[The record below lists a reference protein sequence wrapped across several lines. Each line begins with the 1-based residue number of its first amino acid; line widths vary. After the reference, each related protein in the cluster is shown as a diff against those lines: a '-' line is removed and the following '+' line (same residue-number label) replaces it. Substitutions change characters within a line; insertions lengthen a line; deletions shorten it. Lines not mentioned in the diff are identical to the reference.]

1 MKTKDF
7 ESVKNARK
15 AAIAQLEFYNRMM
28 AEKVANKESVS
39 QQYIREKVAKDMQP
53 FYDAFPFPPEKSDK
67 QLPKGTQ
74 KMTKPTK
81 KKLFIVDTIV
91 TFRHRYVIEADE
103 LEHAFD
109 EVTMVDSGLEADSF
123 ESAEQE
129 YMGETILD
137 GREISKK
144 DFKKLLEEMEH
155 KGTGSH
161 WMGEKL
167 IRKIDYDR

>member
-7 ESVKNARK
+7 KSVQDARK

-28 AEKVANKESVS
+28 ATKTADEELVS
-39 QQYIREKVAKDMQP
+39 HRYIREQVAEDMKP
-53 FYDAFPFPPEKSDK
+53 FYEAFPFPQEAE
-67 QLPKGTQ
+67 
-74 KMTKPTK
+74 KMTKPK
-81 KKLFIVDTIV
+81 KKLFIVDTIC
-91 TFRHRYVIEADE
+91 TFRHRYVIEANE

-109 EVTMVDSGLEADSF
+109 EVTMVDSGLPDDSF

-129 YMGETILD
+129 FMGEIILD
-137 GREISKK
+137 GREISNK
-144 DFKKLLEEMEH
+144 DFKKLLEEMERR
-155 KGTGSH
+155 GTGSH

>member
-7 ESVKNARK
+7 QSVKDARK
-15 AAIAQLEFYNRMM
+15 AAIAQLEFYNKMM
-28 AEKVANKESVS
+28 AEKVAKKESVS

-53 FYDAFPFPPEKSDK
+53 FYEAFPFPQEAE
-67 QLPKGTQ
+67 

-81 KKLFIVDTIV
+81 KKLFVVDTIS
-91 TFRHRYVIEADE
+91 TFRNRYVIEADE

-109 EVTMVDSGLEADSF
+109 EVTMIDSGNDADLF
-123 ESAEQE
+123 DPAEQE

-144 DFKKLLEEMEH
+144 DFKKLLEQMEE
-155 KGTGSH
+155 KKTGSH

-167 IRKIDYDR
+167 IRKIDYGRVR